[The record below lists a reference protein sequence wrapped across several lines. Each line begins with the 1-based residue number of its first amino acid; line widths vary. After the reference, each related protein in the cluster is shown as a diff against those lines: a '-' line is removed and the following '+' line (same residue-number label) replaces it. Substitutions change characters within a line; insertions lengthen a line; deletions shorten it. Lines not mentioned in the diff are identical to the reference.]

1 MPNVV
6 DVNYEQTGNSTKTNK
21 FGMREM
27 QEKAFSYRTS
37 KYLLIKAPPASG
49 KSRALMFVALDKLEH
64 QGIRKVIVAVPERSI
79 GASFKKTDLTTYGFF
94 ADWEPDDKYN
104 LCTPDS
110 DDNKSKIGKF
120 VAFMHSSDPK
130 DKILICTH
138 ATLRFAYEQL
148 KAEDFNDCLVAIDE
162 FHHVSADV
170 NSSKLGDLFHGLI
183 VGSTAHIIAMTGSYF
198 RGDGIAVMLPED
210 EYKFDRVTYN
220 YYEQLNGYKYLKSL
234 GIGYHFY
241 QGQYISAIKDVLD
254 TDKKTII
261 HIPYVNSQA
270 STKDKYEEVSK
281 IIDVIGEIDHEDQD
295 TGIIYVK
302 RHSDGKILKVAD
314 LVEEDGRDRVV
325 TYLRNMK
332 SEDDLDILIALGMAK
347 EGFDW
352 PYCEHTL
359 TIGYRGSL
367 TEVVQIIGRCTRDS
381 ENKTHAQF
389 TNLIAEPAATEE
401 QTTVAVQNMLKAITC
416 SLLMEQ
422 VIAPKFDFKPR
433 KGSDVSDNKP
443 GEIKVRGLKDTTDRV
458 SKILETDLD
467 DLKAKVLQDTDIQKA
482 IPGNVDPLIIN
493 KHLIPKIIR
502 TAYPDLTDDEVDQVR
517 QRVVADA
524 AIKTG
529 HIEQVGDKQF
539 IRIANQFINIVDLDI
554 DLIDAINPFQKA
566 FEVLSKSLDKKMFKL
581 IQDSIDTT
589 RIKMTLDQARM
600 LWPQIQEFRKNVG
613 HEPYYHS
620 NDPKERELAEALLC
634 LKDEIRKQK
643 AAK

>member
-1 MPNVV
+1 MPNIVE
-6 DVNYEQTGNSTKTNK
+6 VNYEQTGNSTKTNK

-49 KSRALMFVALDKLEH
+49 KSRALMFIALDKLEH
-64 QGIRKVIVAVPERSI
+64 QGIKKVIVAVPERSI

-104 LCTPDS
+104 LCTPDT
-110 DDNKSKIGKF
+110 DNNESKIGKF
-120 VAFMHSSDPK
+120 VRFMHSSDTK
-130 DKILICTH
+130 DRILICTH

-162 FHHVSADV
+162 FHHVSSDINA
-170 NSSKLGDLFHGLI
+170 SKLGDLFHGLI
-183 VGSTAHIIAMTGSYF
+183 IGSTAHIIAMTGSYF

-210 EYKFDRVTYN
+210 EYKFDPVTYN

-254 TDKKTII
+254 TNKKTLI

-270 STKDKYEEVSK
+270 SSKDKYEEVAK

-295 TGIIYVK
+295 TGIFYVK
-302 RHSDGKILKVAD
+302 RHSDGKMLKVAD
-314 LVEEDGRDRVV
+314 LVEEEGRDREV

-332 SEDDLDILIALGMAK
+332 NEDDLDILIALGMAK

-352 PYCEHTL
+352 PYCENAL

-381 ENKTHAQF
+381 KNKTHAQF
-389 TNLIAEPAATEE
+389 TNLIAEPSASEA

-422 VIAPKFDFKPR
+422 VVAPKFDFKPR
-433 KGSDVSDNKP
+433 KRSDITGNKP
-443 GEIKVRGLKDTTDRV
+443 GEIKVGGLKDATDRV

-467 DLKAKVLQDTDIQKA
+467 DLKARVLQD
-482 IPGNVDPLIIN
+482 
-493 KHLIPKIIR
+493 
-502 TAYPDLTDDEVDQVR
+502 
-517 QRVVADA
+517 
-524 AIKTG
+524 
-529 HIEQVGDKQF
+529 
-539 IRIANQFINIVDLDI
+539 
-554 DLIDAINPFQKA
+554 
-566 FEVLSKSLDKKMFKL
+566 
-581 IQDSIDTT
+581 
-589 RIKMTLDQARM
+589 
-600 LWPQIQEFRKNVG
+600 
-613 HEPYYHS
+613 
-620 NDPKERELAEALLC
+620 
-634 LKDEIRKQK
+634 
-643 AAK
+643 

>member
-6 DVNYEQTGNSTKTNK
+6 EVSYNQTGNSTKTNK

-27 QEKAFSYRTS
+27 QEKAFGYRTS

-49 KSRALMFVALDKLEH
+49 KSRALMFVGLDKLEH
-64 QGIRKVIVAVPERSI
+64 QGIKKVIVAVPERSI
-79 GASFKKTDLTTYGFF
+79 GASFKKTDLKTHGFF

-104 LCTPDS
+104 LCTPDA

-120 VAFMHSSDPK
+120 VTFIHSTDPN
-130 DKILICTH
+130 DRILICTH
-138 ATLRFAYEQL
+138 ATLRFAYDQL

-162 FHHVSADV
+162 FHHVSADI

-183 VGSTAHIIAMTGSYF
+183 IGSTAHIIAMTGSYF

-220 YYEQLNGYKYLKSL
+220 YYEQLNGYKYLKTL

-241 QGQYISAIKDVLD
+241 QGQYITAVPEVLD
-254 TDKKTII
+254 TNKKTII

-270 STKDKYEEVSK
+270 STKDKYEEVGK
-281 IIDVIGEIDHEDQD
+281 IIDIIGEIDHKDPE

-302 RHSDGKILKVAD
+302 RHSDGKILKLAD

-325 TYLRNMK
+325 NYLRNMTC
-332 SEDDLDILIALGMAK
+332 EDDLDILIALGMAK

-367 TEVVQIIGRCTRDS
+367 TEVIQIIGRCTRDS
-381 ENKTHAQF
+381 ANKTHAQF
-389 TNLIAEPAATEE
+389 TNLIAEPAASEA
-401 QTTVAVQNMLKAITC
+401 QTTAAVQDMLKAITC

-433 KGSDVSDNKP
+433 KGSDVTGNNP
-443 GEIKVRGLKDTTDRV
+443 GEIKIRGLKQTTERV
-458 SKILETDLD
+458 GKILETDLD

-502 TAYPDLTDDEVDQVR
+502 TAYPDLTDDEVDQIR
-517 QRVVADA
+517 QHVVADA

-529 HIEQVGDKQF
+529 HIEHVGDKQF

-589 RIKMTLDQARM
+589 RIKMTLDQARI
-600 LWPQIQEFRKNVG
+600 LWPQIQEFRKSIG
-613 HEPYYHS
+613 REPYYHS
-620 NDPKERELAEALLC
+620 NDPKEKELAEALLC

>member
-1 MPNVV
+1 M
-6 DVNYEQTGNSTKTNK
+6 EQDIYK
-21 FGMREM
+21 E
-27 QEKAFSYRTS
+27 
-37 KYLLIKAPPASG
+37 
-49 KSRALMFVALDKLEH
+49 
-64 QGIRKVIVAVPERSI
+64 
-79 GASFKKTDLTTYGFF
+79 
-94 ADWEPDDKYN
+94 
-104 LCTPDS
+104 
-110 DDNKSKIGKF
+110 
-120 VAFMHSSDPK
+120 
-130 DKILICTH
+130 
-138 ATLRFAYEQL
+138 
-148 KAEDFNDCLVAIDE
+148 E
-162 FHHVSADV
+162 F
-170 NSSKLGDLFHGLI
+170 
-183 VGSTAHIIAMTGSYF
+183 
-198 RGDGIAVMLPED
+198 
-210 EYKFDRVTYN
+210 
-220 YYEQLNGYKYLKSL
+220 YKYLKSL

-241 QGQYISAIKDVLD
+241 QGQYISALGEVLD
-254 TDKKTII
+254 TNKKTII

-281 IIDVIGEIDHEDQD
+281 IIDVIGDIDHEDTE
-295 TGIIYVK
+295 TGINYVK
-302 RHSDGKILKVAD
+302 RKSDGKILKVAD
-314 LVEEDGRDRVV
+314 LVKEEGRDRVV
-325 TYLRNMK
+325 NYLRNMK
-332 SEDDLDILIALGMAK
+332 NEDDLDILIALGMAK

-389 TNLIAEPAATEE
+389 TNLIAEPAASGE

-433 KGSDVSDNKP
+433 KGSDTSDNKP
-443 GEIKVRGLKDTTDRV
+443 GEIKVRGLKEVTDRV

-467 DLKAKVLQDTDIQKA
+467 DLKARVLQDTDIQKA
-482 IPGNVDPLIIN
+482 IPGNIDPLIIN

-502 TAYPDLTDDEVDQVR
+502 TAYPDLDDDEVDQIR
-517 QRVVADA
+517 QRVVADS
-524 AIKTG
+524 AIKAG

-566 FEVLSKSLDKKMFKL
+566 FEVLSKTLDKKMFKM

-589 RIKMTLDQARM
+589 RIKMTLDQARI
-600 LWPQIQEFRKNVG
+600 LWPQILEFRKSIG
-613 HEPYYHS
+613 REPYYHS

-643 AAK
+643 ATK